1 MTDERLLVKHDLVV
15 NEVQLEEYSSFLYNE
30 RFFLNYNFT
39 ISLNIKRYVVYREI
53 RFRIFEAKIYRI
65 NVQLVRFFPQTSC
78 P

>member
-1 MTDERLLVKHDLVV
+1 MTGEHLLVKHDPVV

-30 RFFLNYNFT
+30 RFLNYNFT
-39 ISLNIKRYVVYREI
+39 ISLNIKRYVVYGKI
-53 RFRIFEAKIYRI
+53 RFRFFEAKIYRI